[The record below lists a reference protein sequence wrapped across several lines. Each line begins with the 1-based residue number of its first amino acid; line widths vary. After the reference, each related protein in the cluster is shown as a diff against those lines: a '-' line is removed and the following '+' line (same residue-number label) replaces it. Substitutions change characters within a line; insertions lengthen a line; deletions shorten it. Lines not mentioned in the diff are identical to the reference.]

1 MITDYSL
8 SMVHIIV
15 PFEQQIKLLKDVFSK
30 HISATLQL
38 DVHLGHKFSALKK
51 VFGSPGRNVIKD
63 LPGDES
69 EHAYNVPLL
78 NSVLWTWQHVLHA
91 LQGAV
96 LVFNRLL
103 DVV

>member
-38 DVHLGHKFSALKK
+38 HVHLGHKFSALKK
-51 VFGSPGRNVIKD
+51 VFGSPR
-63 LPGDES
+63 
-69 EHAYNVPLL
+69 
-78 NSVLWTWQHVLHA
+78 
-91 LQGAV
+91 
-96 LVFNRLL
+96 
-103 DVV
+103 